1 MYNVV
6 RNVIQSKKY
15 ELKDILAKVDTLW
28 VQGSI
33 TNEQRLSLISDAQN
47 NAMVENSIDVL
58 KSLYELNRR
67 VSECE
72 KELAELKANTKT
84 DTETDIPVE
93 DEVETPTYPDYVAGK
108 WYQNGD
114 IVSFD
119 GKNCKCIAP
128 IGTVCVWS
136 PTEYPLYWVEY
147 VETEE
152 VEEDAPLTEE

>member
-1 MYNVV
+1 MKKSIFDVLQT
-6 RNVIQSKKY
+6 VISSKRY
-15 ELKDILAKVDTLW
+15 ELAEMLTKIDTLW

-33 TNEQRLSLISDAQN
+33 TEEQRLSLILDAQN

-67 VSECE
+67 VSECK
-72 KELAELKANTKT
+72 KEIAELKANTKT
-84 DTETDIPVE
+84 DTDTDIPVE

-119 GKNCKCIAP
+119 GKNYKCIAP

-136 PTEYPLYWVEY
+136 PTEYPAYWVEY
-147 VETEE
+147 STNEE
-152 VEEDAPLTEE
+152 LTEE

>member
-33 TNEQRLSLISDAQN
+33 TEEQRLSLISDAQN

-67 VSECE
+67 VTELE
-72 KELAELKANTKT
+72 KQLEELKTNT
-84 DTETDIPVE
+84 DSDIPTE
-93 DEVETPTYPDYVAGK
+93 EETEAITYPPYVAGK

-114 IVSFD
+114 IVSFEE
-119 GKNCKCIAP
+119 KNFKCIAP

-136 PTEYPLYWVEY
+136 PTEYPAYWVEL
-147 VETEE
+147 V
-152 VEEDAPLTEE
+152 EDAPLTEE